1 LNRFSTTM
9 LIWIQPRKNIP
20 LRLKLFIYTKE
31 EIRCIM
37 KKNKQLYHQLIKKGV
52 INKNIQMKEINNLLH
67 DMKKYNAKE
76 DINKIYEKK

>member
-1 LNRFSTTM
+1 
-9 LIWIQPRKNIP
+9 
-20 LRLKLFIYTKE
+20 
-31 EIRCIM
+31 M

-67 DMKKYNAKE
+67 GMKKYNAKE